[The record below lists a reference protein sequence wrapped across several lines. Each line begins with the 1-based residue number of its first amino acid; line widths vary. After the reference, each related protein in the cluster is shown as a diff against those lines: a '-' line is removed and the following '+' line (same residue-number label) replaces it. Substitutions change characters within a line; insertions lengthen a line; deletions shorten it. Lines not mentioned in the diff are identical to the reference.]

1 MTALQMPMFNG
12 QDKNKI
18 VAAVLAFFL
27 GFLGVHNFY
36 LGYTKRGAYQLGL
49 DVAGIVLSL
58 VVIGVFLLLAAAI
71 WGFVDFIMILI
82 ATPDQMY
89 GHDANGVPLAS

>member
-1 MTALQMPMFNG
+1 MTAPQMPMYTG
-12 QDKNKI
+12 QPKNKI
-18 VAAVLAFFL
+18 VAAALAFFF
-27 GFLGVHNFY
+27 GAFGVHNFY

-49 DVAGIVLSL
+49 AIAGIVLSI
-58 VVIGVFLLLAAAI
+58 VVIGIFLAVAAGI

-89 GHDANGVPLAS
+89 GHDANGVPLVS

>member
-1 MTALQMPMFNG
+1 MTAPQMPMYTG
-12 QDKNKI
+12 QPKNKI
-18 VAAVLAFFL
+18 VAAVLAFFF
-27 GFLGVHNFY
+27 GTFGVHNFY

-49 DVAGIVLSL
+49 AIAGIVLSI
-58 VVIGVFLLLAAAI
+58 VVIGVFLIIAAGI

>member
-1 MTALQMPMFNG
+1 MTAPQMPMYTG
-12 QDKNKI
+12 QPKNKI
-18 VAAVLAFFL
+18 VAAALAFFF
-27 GFLGVHNFY
+27 GAFGVHNFY

-49 DVAGIVLSL
+49 AIAGIVLSI
-58 VVIGVFLLLAAAI
+58 VVIGIFLAVAAGI

>member
-1 MTALQMPMFNG
+1 MTAPQMPMFNG

-27 GFLGVHNFY
+27 GVFGVHNFY

-49 DVAGIVLSL
+49 TIAGFVLSF
-58 VVIGVFLLLAAAI
+58 VGIGVFIVMGVSVWALVE
-71 WGFVDFIMILI
+71 FVMILI

-89 GHDANGVPLAS
+89 GHDANGVPLVS

>member
-1 MTALQMPMFNG
+1 MTAPQMPMFNG

-18 VAAVLAFFL
+18 VAAVLAFFF
-27 GFLGVHNFY
+27 GTFGVHNFY

-49 DVAGIVLSL
+49 AIAGIVLSI
-58 VVIGVFLLLAAAI
+58 VVIGVFLIIAAGI
-71 WGFVDFIMILI
+71 WALVDFIMILI

>member
-1 MTALQMPMFNG
+1 MTAPQMPTFG
-12 QDKNKI
+12 DQPKNKI
-18 VAAVLAFFL
+18 VAAVLAFFF
-27 GFLGVHNFY
+27 GTFGVHNFY

-49 DVAGIVLSL
+49 AIAGIVLSI
-58 VVIGVFLLLAAAI
+58 VIIGVFLLLAAAI